1 MKKNQL
7 EWQRWIAII
16 MVVALVANGAI
27 LPWPILAVGL
37 AGGGGYL
44 CLLGWRKV
52 QKRGGGSS
60 QVTYWRG
67 QKIELPRSR
76 SGVGTGGHPSLLN
89 LRGLAPGAGYFVLG
103 GALVLG
109 AVAVILRQFG
119 G

>member
-1 MKKNQL
+1 MKKSQL

-16 MVVALVANGAI
+16 MVVALVANGQI

-52 QKRGGGSS
+52 QKRGGGSN

-67 QKIELPRSR
+67 QRIELPLPRAN
-76 SGVGTGGHPSLLN
+76 GQFN
-89 LRGLAPGAGYFVLG
+89 LRGLAPGASYFVLG